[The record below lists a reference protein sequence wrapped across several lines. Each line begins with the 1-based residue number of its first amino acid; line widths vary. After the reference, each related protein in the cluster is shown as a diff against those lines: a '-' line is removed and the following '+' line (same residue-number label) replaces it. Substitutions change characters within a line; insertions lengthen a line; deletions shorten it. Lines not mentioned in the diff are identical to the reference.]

1 MSDMILARVSQSL
14 ATEQSV
20 ESLVRQL
27 LEMLEMVTEMESTYL
42 TKVDLDARLQH
53 ILYARNSRQMQI
65 LEGLSVP
72 WDETLCK
79 RAIEENCLYSDN
91 VPARWPDC
99 TAARALDITTFLSTP
114 IHLPDGT
121 FYGTL
126 CATSRHQQALSQR
139 GEQVLHL
146 FAGLIAQSIQK
157 SRWLLSYV
165 KQTPR

>member
-14 ATEQSV
+14 AMEQSV

-27 LEMLEMVTEMESTYL
+27 LEMLEVVTEMESTYL

-65 LEGLSVP
+65 PEGLSVP

-79 RAIEENCLYSDN
+79 LAIDENCLYSDN
-91 VPARWPDC
+91 VPTRWPEC
-99 TAARALDITTFLSTP
+99 SAARALEITTFLSTP
-114 IHLPDGT
+114 VHLPDGT

-126 CATSRHQQALSQR
+126 CATNQPPPACVERT
-139 GEQVLHL
+139 
-146 FAGLIAQSIQK
+146 
-157 SRWLLSYV
+157 W
-165 KQTPR
+165 